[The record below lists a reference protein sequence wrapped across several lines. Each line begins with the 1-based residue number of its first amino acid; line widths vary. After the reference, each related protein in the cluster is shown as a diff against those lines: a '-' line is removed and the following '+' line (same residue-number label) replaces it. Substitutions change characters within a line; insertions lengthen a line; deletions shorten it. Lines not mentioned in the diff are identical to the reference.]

1 MKQLISRRS
10 FLKAAG
16 VTAAAASMAI
26 GAPAA
31 SACWLGDKSDVTILY
46 TNDVHTYIDKQS
58 PKLTYAAIADLKQ
71 SYQNAGKDVLLVDAG
86 DHVQGTAY
94 GSMDE
99 GASMLGEVAL
109 VPKESPINQSGLM
122 FFNTLFDENACCHVA
137 AGRGFSEV
145 IEGFMDMTDEEIYAK
160 GINDSIIHMDF
171 MIGSDDLHIVGI
183 REDGS
188 ETDIFVNGTWA
199 E

>member
-1 MKQLISRRS
+1 MLELFEKGRREEPAQMRYAKNKKEVVSCETTYFPSQLFKGCWCDRCRCIH
-10 FLKAAG
+10 G
-16 VTAAAASMAI
+16 I

-31 SACWLGDKSDVTILY
+31 SACWFGDKSDVTILY

-99 GASMLGEVAL
+99 GASII
-109 VPKESPINQSGLM
+109 KLM
-122 FFNTLFDENACCHVA
+122 NA
-137 AGRGFSEV
+137 AGYDVATPGNHEFDY
-145 IEGFMDMTDEEIYAK
+145 GMDRAK
-160 GINDSIIHMDF
+160 AIMKEADF
-171 MIGSDDLHIVGI
+171 PYLSCNWVDCALRCVCCPPSRCSCAAADASPL
-183 REDGS
+183 
-188 ETDIFVNGTWA
+188 WA
-199 E
+199 

>member
-31 SACWLGDKSDVTILY
+31 SACWFGDKSDVTILY